1 MENCTLRQVETFSE
15 IAPLFD
21 QASATDHP
29 NAKNFLAD
37 KMEKRWNNYLQFHIL
52 EKGNDVI
59 SFAGIYKY
67 SDKLVRVA
75 DRLFT
80 FEQYRQTS
88 FNKNVVEKIR
98 PAVDYFIP
106 AHTRWAKGKNLNC
119 FYSIGAEKK
128 RRGIE
133 RVTALLDPELGYSV
147 LPGWYATCNPTLK
160 KCWQTIAC
168 TVNDIDLPKK
178 LDVEFV

>member
-15 IAPLFD
+15 IAPLFE

-133 RVTALLDPELGYSV
+133 YKD
-147 LPGWYATCNPTLK
+147 K
-160 KCWQTIAC
+160 M
-168 TVNDIDLPKK
+168 
-178 LDVEFV
+178 